1 MACTTILVGKKASFD
16 GSTLVA
22 RNEDSGS
29 GQYNAKKFVFVKKED
44 QPKVYKSVISK
55 VEIPLPENPLSY
67 TAMPEAVSGQGIW
80 AACGVNSKN
89 VAMTATETITSNE
102 RVLGADPLVVYQKS
116 VGTKGEADYK
126 EEIPGGIGEE
136 DIVSIVLPYIN
147 SAREGVIRLG
157 SLLEEYGT
165 YEKNGIAFQDE
176 NEIWWLETIGG
187 HHWIA
192 RKVPDDSYV
201 IMPNQL
207 GLDYFDLEDALGK
220 GENFLC
226 SADLKDFIEKYH
238 LDLSLDGSLNPRDT
252 FGSHSDADH
261 VYNTPRAW
269 VLQRYFNPMSN
280 TYDGIDADLR
290 PDDDD
295 IPWARVPER
304 KITVEDI
311 KYALSHH
318 FQGTPYDPYKKHGD
332 TSQAGAFRPI
342 GINRNNFLG
351 LTQIRSDKPDAIK
364 TIEWL
369 ALGSNTFNAM
379 APFYVNITDTP
390 AYLRDTTARVT
401 TESFYWINRIIAAL
415 ADPYFAD
422 TANLIERYQEKIGS
436 FAWEMIYKTDE
447 KIIKENLSREDSLEI
462 LEKTNDQIAKM
473 LQKETDDLLDQV
485 LLVASN
491 KMTNSFSRSDA

>member
-1 MACTTILVGKKASFD
+1 MPCTTILVGKKASFD

-29 GQYNAKKFVFVKKED
+29 GEYNAKKFVFVDKKH
-44 QPKVYKSVISK
+44 QGKIYKSVISK
-55 VEIPLPENPLSY
+55 VEIPLPNNPLSY
-67 TAMPEAVSGQGIW
+67 TAMPEAVEGNGIW

-102 RVLGADPLVVYQKS
+102 RVLGADPLVIYQKP
-116 VGTKGEADYK
+116 VGKKGDANYK

-136 DIVSIVLPYIN
+136 DIVSLVLPYIN

-157 SLLEEYGT
+157 RLLEEYGT

-187 HHWIA
+187 HHFIA
-192 RKVPDDSYV
+192 KKVTDDSYV

-207 GLDYFDLEDALGK
+207 GLDSFDLEDALGSA
-220 GENFLC
+220 ENHLC
-226 SADLKDFIEKYH
+226 SPDLRDFIEKYH
-238 LDLSLDGSLNPRDT
+238 LDLSFDGKINPRDA

-269 VLQRYFNPMSN
+269 ILQRYFNPRSN
-280 TYDGIDADLR
+280 TYDGIDADFR

-295 IPWARVPER
+295 IPWARVPEK
-304 KITVEDI
+304 KITIEDI

-318 FQGTPYDPYKKHGD
+318 FQGTIYDPYKNHGD
-332 TSQAGAFRPI
+332 KSMAGAFRPI

-351 LTQIRSDKPDAIK
+351 LTQIRGDKPDAIK
-364 TIEWL
+364 AIEWL
-369 ALGSNTFNAM
+369 ALGSNVFNAM

-390 AYLRDTTARVT
+390 AYLRDTTGRVT

-415 ADPYFAD
+415 ADPYFAV
-422 TANLIERYQEKIGS
+422 TSNLIERYQEKIGS
-436 FAWEMIYKTDE
+436 FAWEIIYKTDE
-447 KIIKENLSREDSLEI
+447 KIIRENISKENSVEI
-462 LEKTNDQIAKM
+462 LEKTNEKIAEM
-473 LQKETDDLLDQV
+473 LKRESDDLLDQV
-485 LLVASN
+485 LIVASN
-491 KMTNSFSRSDA
+491 KMKNSFSRSDA

>member
-1 MACTTILVGKKASFD
+1 MACTTILVGKNASFD

-29 GQYNAKKFVFVKKED
+29 GSYSPKKFVLIKSED
-44 QPKVYKSVISK
+44 QVKVYKAVISK
-55 VEIPLPENPLSY
+55 VEIPLPSNPLTY
-67 TAMPEAVSGQGIW
+67 TAMPEAVAGQGIW
-80 AACGVNSKN
+80 GACGVNSKN

-102 RVLGADPLVVYQKS
+102 RVLGADPLVAYQKP
-116 VGTKGEADYK
+116 VGKKGDIDFK
-126 EEIPGGIGEE
+126 EEVPGGIGEE
-136 DIVSIVLPYIN
+136 DLVSIVLPYIN
-147 SAREGVIRLG
+147 SAREGVLRLG

-192 RKVPDDSYV
+192 RRVPDDSYV

-207 GLDYFDLEDALGK
+207 GLDTFDLEDALGK
-220 GENFLC
+220 GENYLC
-226 SADLKDFIEKYH
+226 SADLKVFIEKH
-238 LDLSLDGSLNPRDT
+238 NLDLSLDGNINPRDA

-269 VLQRYFNPMSN
+269 ILQRYFNPRSN

-295 IPWARVPER
+295 LPWARVPER

-332 TSQAGAFRPI
+332 ASQAGAFRPI

-351 LTQIRSDKPDAIK
+351 LTQIRKDMPEPIK
-364 TIEWL
+364 AIEWL
-369 ALGSNTFNAM
+369 ALGSNVFNTM
-379 APFYVNITDTP
+379 VPFYVNITDTP
-390 AYLRDTTARVT
+390 AYLRDTTGKVT

-422 TANLIERYQEKIGS
+422 TANLIERYQEKVGS
-436 FAWEMIYKTDE
+436 FGWEMIYKTDE
-447 KIIKENLSREDSLEI
+447 KVIKENLSREASVKVLE
-462 LEKTNDQIAKM
+462 EANQEIADF
-473 LQKETDDLLDQV
+473 LKEESQDLLDQV
-485 LLVASN
+485 LYVASN
-491 KMTNSFSRSDA
+491 KMKNSFSRSDA